1 MKYTKGK
8 WMIGKAGKY
17 HWQIISDIP
26 SKIMLPGLGIR
37 HDPDTLIADLQWDD
51 FCNEDETE
59 ANAKLISKAPKM
71 YQALKFIEELYSKS
85 YVILPEDYK
94 KIESLIKEIES

>member
-1 MKYTKGK
+1 MKIPEGTLTANGSEIYIEETGK
-8 WMIGKAGKY
+8 TIARCDIGGRDE
-17 HWQIISDIP
+17 Q
-26 SKIMLPGLGIR
+26 
-37 HDPDTLIADLQWDD
+37 TD
-51 FCNEDETE
+51 F
-59 ANAKLISKAPKM
+59 NAEFLSKAKEM